1 MAEASL
7 RGSAVDVELNP
18 KVFDLTTSAG
28 FVILDAIS
36 FRSTHVG
43 PEFLGGLLDTKTRA
57 KGHMVHMDSKKPNG
71 L

>member
-43 PEFLGGLLDTKTRA
+43 PEFELQSHRLNFA
-57 KGHMVHMDSKKPNG
+57 GHIRKSNLIVEIF
-71 L
+71 